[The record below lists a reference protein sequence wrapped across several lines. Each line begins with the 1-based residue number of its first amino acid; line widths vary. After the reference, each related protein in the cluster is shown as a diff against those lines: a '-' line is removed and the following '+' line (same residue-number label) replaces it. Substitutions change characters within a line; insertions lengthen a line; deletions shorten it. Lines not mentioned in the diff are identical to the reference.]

1 MTIGEEDLR
10 KEVTLSASL
19 NSDAK
24 TSWLTS
30 ETTDGDQRTKQYHT
44 QKLSLESTCASC
56 WD

>member
-30 ETTDGDQRTKQYHT
+30 ETTDGDQPFKIAKERNSIILKN
-44 QKLSLESTCASC
+44 
-56 WD
+56 